1 MFCKNEFLCQGE
13 DNLCIP
19 TSWVCDGVT
28 DCYGAEDEHIDNCGN
43 YFDLFICL
51 TLFQC
56 TQSNIHVFHFYL
68 LGTRTCQHDELQCG
82 GGKPVC
88 VPSSAVCNR
97 IHDCENGTDED
108 SKLCSER

>member
-19 TSWVCDGVT
+19 TSWVCDGVI

-51 TLFQC
+51 TLF
-56 TQSNIHVFHFYL
+56 
-68 LGTRTCQHDELQCG
+68 
-82 GGKPVC
+82 
-88 VPSSAVCNR
+88 
-97 IHDCENGTDED
+97 
-108 SKLCSER
+108 